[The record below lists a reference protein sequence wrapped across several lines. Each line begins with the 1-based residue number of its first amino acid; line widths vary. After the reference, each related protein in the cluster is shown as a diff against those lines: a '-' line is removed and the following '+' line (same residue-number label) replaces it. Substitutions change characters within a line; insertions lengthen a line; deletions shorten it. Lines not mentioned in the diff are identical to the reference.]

1 MIVVGYWCYE
11 CGVKN
16 RKEKKRKEKKNKY
29 TKFITQKFS
38 DSKAFLEGRSVMT
51 SIYILF
57 FLYLFLLFSNYM
69 ILDPVLI

>member
-29 TKFITQKFS
+29 TKFITLS
-38 DSKAFLEGRSVMT
+38 SLSLE
-51 SIYILF
+51 IINNKLEHIIEK
-57 FLYLFLLFSNYM
+57 
-69 ILDPVLI
+69 ILDIKLI